1 MEVHKEDIMTILNLD
16 DAEKYVGEL
25 GYFANRPYTSLG
37 SWEKGVL
44 AEVLKHEE
52 VESVF
57 YAVDEDGDE
66 INYFGLFIPAE
77 RIVAREK
84 RRTVKND

>member
-1 MEVHKEDIMTILNLD
+1 MEVHKEDIMTIL
-16 DAEKYVGEL
+16 DAEDAERYVGEL
-25 GYFANRPYTSLG
+25 GYFADRPYKALSL
-37 SWEKGVL
+37 WERGVL

-77 RIVAREK
+77 RIAAREK
-84 RRTVKND
+84 AF